1 MLAIFHLVWCALLWL
16 LAHPDKIGLR
26 RVAALALVAGALPRV
41 FLALAR
47 LPSAWMSNEWTA
59 AELIAFESLTA
70 LWLVY
75 LVLQAAGRG
84 ATASKLAFPMMVFA
98 AVECIGALAAM
109 AGVISGLVQ
118 GVVANSWWRA
128 IAALVYAVA
137 QVWYLREAARQS
149 LQPEPHWNRL

>member
-1 MLAIFHLVWCALLWL
+1 MLTIFHLVWCVLLWL

-26 RVAALALVAGALPRV
+26 RVAALALLTGALPRV
-41 FLALAR
+41 FFALAR

-75 LVLQAAGRG
+75 LALQAAGRG
-84 ATASKLAFPMMVFA
+84 ATASRLAFPMMVFA
-98 AVECIGALAAM
+98 AVECIGALAGSASVM
-109 AGVISGLVQ
+109 SALVQ
-118 GVVANSWWRA
+118 GVVARSWWKA
-128 IAALVYAVA
+128 LIAVVYAVA
-137 QVWYLREAARQS
+137 QVGYLRDAARQS